1 DDGVGV
7 GGRGRPVALELR
19 RRLARDQW
27 DEGDVD
33 DGFAGSHPQRA
44 SAPVAS
50 TDRRTPCPAASW
62 SPFPTPQRHKGEE
75 PRAWEKTD
83 PQQAPR
89 VMLSAIG
96 SRPAFRSGDG
106 SASASLDSLTWKLMV
121 CRSPGSSS

>member
-96 SRPAFRSGDG
+96 SRPALHIRTHDEDRNGG
-106 SASASLDSLTWKLMV
+106 E
-121 CRSPGSSS
+121 